1 MIPQKEIRLGNV
13 FNIDG
18 GLMMRMR
25 VERFFIDEQDRD
37 CAVLG
42 TTLDLMKRTCS
53 CPLEVFEGV
62 PLTEDI
68 LFEMGFE
75 WDMVTATY
83 QRDGFAIIENG
94 KQGYYALPT
103 VNDYFLSMPV
113 PYMHTLQNVYFYITG
128 KELPVRTAHFD
139 IPEQ

>member
-1 MIPQKEIRLGNV
+1 MIPQKEIRLGNL

-25 VERFFIDEQDRD
+25 VERFFVDEQDRD

-42 TTLDLMKRTCS
+42 TTTDLIKRTYS
-53 CPLEVFEGV
+53 CPIELFEGV

-68 LFEMGFE
+68 LFDMGFE
-75 WDMVTATY
+75 WDMITATY
-83 QRDGFAIIENG
+83 QKEGFAIIENG

-103 VNDYFLSMPV
+103 VNDYFLTMPV
-113 PYMHTLQNVYFYITG
+113 PYVHTLQNVYFYLTG
-128 KELPVRTAHFD
+128 KELPIKTSHF
-139 IPEQ
+139 E